1 MSGQDSKQHL
11 PQEGGQMNNKPYHL
25 GKRKLGQDKP
35 EISQPAPSQRVS
47 GPSIMSYDGDFD
59 MDPNDEFKTGIF
71 AEGTEAPAWH
81 NAEPVSD
88 PALTAWL
95 DGGADR
101 KGRRWKPPV
110 AAIFIHAGAG
120 YHSTANER
128 IHLQA
133 CSDAAR
139 TGMTVLKSGHS
150 AVDAV
155 EAAIRVLEDKEITNA
170 GYGSNLSIDGTV
182 ECDATVVDHYG
193 RSGACGAVP
202 NIKNPISLAKMILD
216 SSNEPLSLRR
226 VPPNLLVGNGAKDF
240 AWEKKM
246 PVVPNELLISRNALD
261 RYNRWRE
268 DLERAKLG
276 DKTPEQTNMRAN
288 KKDQRDHTNAILTGM
303 WNEGQPDSPGQ
314 PSTPS
319 ENGGAPSPRNASNP
333 QSPLPSPTRHLPQE
347 RGVLNLPQLG
357 STPSPRPLM
366 PSPPAVDVS
375 TNKRPRFIT
384 HHSNTSQDSDG
395 QEDDRM
401 GVDEGPRSPLRELA
415 FSISES
421 ARLANQEQ
429 VAEPSNNV
437 GAGLEDDNITDTVGA
452 IAIDQNGLMAAASSS
467 GGIGMKFRGRVGPAA
482 LVGIGTAIVPVSE
495 DDPDG
500 ITVGSVTSG
509 TGEHMATTMAAQ
521 KCAERLYHGTRRG
534 PGGVDVPEDDESAIL
549 QGFVINDFQQHPGVK
564 YSTSAGAIGVMSVK
578 KAPKGYYLYFA
589 HNTDSFALASMSSRD
604 REPYCVMSRLPEGSS
619 RVAQGGRKIS
629 VD

>member
-1 MSGQDSKQHL
+1 MSDSKQHL
-11 PQEGGQMNNKPYHL
+11 SQEGGQTNNHSYHL
-25 GKRKLGQDKP
+25 GKRKLGQEKS
-35 EISQPAPSQRVS
+35 ESAQPARSQRVS
-47 GPSIMSYDGDFD
+47 GPPMMSYDGEFD
-59 MDPNDEFKTGIF
+59 LDPNDEFKTEIF
-71 AEGTEAPAWH
+71 PGGTGVPEWH
-81 NAEPVSD
+81 NAQPVSD

-101 KGRRWKPPV
+101 KSRRRKPPV
-110 AAIFIHAGAG
+110 TAIFIHAGAG

-139 TGMTVLKSGHS
+139 AGMKILRSGYP
-150 AVDAV
+150 ATEAV

-202 NIKNPISLAKMILD
+202 NIKNPVSLAKIILD
-216 SSNEPLSLRR
+216 SSTEPLSLRR

-240 AWEKKM
+240 AWDKN
-246 PVVPNELLISRNALD
+246 VPIIPNDLLISRNALD

-276 DKTPEQTNMRAN
+276 EKTPEQINARTS
-288 KKDQRDHTNAILTGM
+288 KKDQRDHTNAIMTGM

-319 ENGGAPSPRNASNP
+319 ENGPSCSPKNASNP
-333 QSPLPSPTRHLPQE
+333 QSPLPSPTRHLPKE
-347 RGVLNLPQLG
+347 RGVLNLHLLG
-357 STPSPRPLM
+357 SLAAPKPVVPSQ
-366 PSPPAVDVS
+366 SVDVPV
-375 TNKRPRFIT
+375 NRRPRFMT
-384 HHSNTSQDSDG
+384 HHSSNSQDSDG

-401 GVDEGPRSPLRELA
+401 DVDKNPNSPLRQSTSSLRGDA
-415 FSISES
+415 GM
-421 ARLANQEQ
+421 ADQEQ
-429 VAEPSNNV
+429 PDEPCNNV
-437 GAGLEDDNITDTVGA
+437 DAALRDDHITDTVGA
-452 IAIDQNGLMAAASSS
+452 IAIDQNGFMAAASSS

-482 LVGIGTAIVPVSE
+482 LVGIGTAVIPVSE

-500 ITVGSVTSG
+500 ITVGAVTSG

-534 PGGVDVPEDDESAIL
+534 PRGVDVPEDDESAIL
-549 QGFVINDFQQHPGVK
+549 QGFVVNDFAEHPGVK
-564 YSTSAGAIGVMSVK
+564 YSTSTGAIGVMSVK
-578 KAPKGYYLYFA
+578 KAPQGLLPVLCPQ
-589 HNTDSFALASMSSRD
+589 HRQLRSGEHEQLRSRTIL
-604 REPYCVMSRLPEGSS
+604 RHEPTSR
-619 RVAQGGRKIS
+619 R
-629 VD
+629 

>member
-1 MSGQDSKQHL
+1 
-11 PQEGGQMNNKPYHL
+11 
-25 GKRKLGQDKP
+25 
-35 EISQPAPSQRVS
+35 
-47 GPSIMSYDGDFD
+47 
-59 MDPNDEFKTGIF
+59 
-71 AEGTEAPAWH
+71 
-81 NAEPVSD
+81 
-88 PALTAWL
+88 
-95 DGGADR
+95 
-101 KGRRWKPPV
+101 
-110 AAIFIHAGAG
+110 
-120 YHSTANER
+120 
-128 IHLQA
+128 
-133 CSDAAR
+133 
-139 TGMTVLKSGHS
+139 MTVLKSGHS

-202 NIKNPISLAKMILD
+202 SKNRLGLSFRGIKLTNFFLLDIKNPVSLAKMILD

-226 VPPNLLVGNGAKDF
+226 VPPNLLVGAGAKDF
-240 AWEKKM
+240 AWDKKM
-246 PVVPNELLISRNALD
+246 SVVPNELLISRNALD

-276 DKTPEQTNMRAN
+276 EKTPDQTNLRTN

-319 ENGGAPSPRNASNP
+319 ENGCTLSPRNASNP

-347 RGVLNLPQLG
+347 RGVLNLSQLG
-357 STPSPRPLM
+357 STTSPKLVI
-366 PSPPAVDVS
+366 PSPPALDMS
-375 TNKRPRFIT
+375 INKRPRFIT
-384 HHSNTSQDSDG
+384 HHSHTSQDSDG
-395 QEDDRM
+395 QEDDRTD
-401 GVDEGPRSPLRELA
+401 VDEVHRSPLREMT
-415 FSISES
+415 FSLPAS

-429 VAEPSNNV
+429 VSEPSNNV
-437 GAGLEDDNITDTVGA
+437 DAGLEGDNITDTVGA
-452 IAIDQNGLMAAASSS
+452 IAIDQNGFMAAASSS

-482 LVGIGTAIVPVSE
+482 LVGIGTAIVPASE

-534 PGGVDVPEDDESAIL
+534 PRGVDVPEDDESAIL
-549 QGFVINDFQQHPGVK
+549 QGFVVNDFQQHPGVK

>member
-1 MSGQDSKQHL
+1 
-11 PQEGGQMNNKPYHL
+11 MNNNQSYHL
-25 GKRKLGQDKP
+25 GKRKLGRDEP
-35 EISQPAPSQRVS
+35 GIPQPTPSQRVS
-47 GPSIMSYDGDFD
+47 GPCIISYDGDFD
-59 MDPNDEFKTGIF
+59 LDPNDDFKTEIF
-71 AEGTEAPAWH
+71 SEGTEVPAWH
-81 NAEPVSD
+81 NAQPVSD

-95 DGGADR
+95 DGGSDR

-128 IHLQA
+128 IHLLA
-133 CSDAAR
+133 CSDAVRA
-139 TGMTVLKSGHS
+139 GMAVLKGGLS

-202 NIKNPISLAKMILD
+202 NIKNPVSLAKMILD

-226 VPPNLLVGNGAKDF
+226 VPPNLLVGTGAKDF
-240 AWEKKM
+240 AWDKKM
-246 PVVPNELLISRNALD
+246 PIVPNEFLISRNALD

-276 DKTPEQTNMRAN
+276 EKVPEQTPARTT

-319 ENGGAPSPRNASNP
+319 ENGGSPSPRNASNA
-333 QSPLPSPTRHLPQE
+333 QSPLPSPTRHLPKE
-347 RGVLNLPQLG
+347 RGVTNLHLLG
-357 STPSPRPLM
+357 SATAPKPVF
-366 PSPPAVDVS
+366 PSPPALDMS
-375 TNKRPRFIT
+375 INKRPRFIT

-401 GVDEGPRSPLRELA
+401 DVDEGPHSPLRESTFPLPASKTGLA
-415 FSISES
+415 G
-421 ARLANQEQ
+421 QEQ
-429 VAEPSNNV
+429 AVEASNNV
-437 GAGLEDDNITDTVGA
+437 DAGLKDDDNITDTVGA
-452 IAIDQNGLMAAASSS
+452 IAIDQNGFMAAASSS

-482 LVGIGTAIVPVSE
+482 LVGIGTAIVPASE

-534 PGGVDVPEDDESAIL
+534 PRGVDVPEDDESAIL
-549 QGFVINDFQQHPGVK
+549 QGFVVNDFQQHPGVK